1 MKDVVKGE
9 IALTIDMKAGDIYPI
24 EYDNIATATIANYTD
39 DGIYVSE
46 KPEFEFNEANGA
58 VGKFLVISS
67 GAAYNDYIFYK
78 SGKNTLYI
86 KALTD
91 GYVTIVRKRW

>member
-1 MKDVVKGE
+1 MMKDTVKGE
-9 IALTIDMKAGDIYPI
+9 IAITLDMKAGDIYPI

-39 DGIYVSE
+39 DGIYVGE
-46 KPEFEFNEANGA
+46 NPELDFDGA
-58 VGKFLVISS
+58 IGKFLVISS
-67 GAAYNDYIFYK
+67 NSAYNDYIFYK
-78 SGKNTLYI
+78 SGKNVLYI

>member
-1 MKDVVKGE
+1 MKDIVKGE
-9 IALTIDMKAGDIYPI
+9 IALTLDMKAGDIYPI
-24 EYDNIATATIANYTD
+24 EYDNIATVTIANYTE

-46 KPEFEFNEANGA
+46 KPEFEFENNI
-58 VGKFLVISS
+58 GKFLVIGS
-67 GAAYNDYIFYK
+67 GTAYNDYMFYK
-78 SGKNTLYI
+78 NGKNTLYI

>member
-24 EYDNIATATIANYTD
+24 EYDNIATASIANYTE

-46 KPEFEFNEANGA
+46 KPDFDFNGA
-58 VGKFLVISS
+58 IGNFLVISS
-67 GAAYNDYIFYK
+67 GTAYNDYIFYN
-78 SGKNTLYI
+78 SGKNRLYI
-86 KALTD
+86 KSLTD
-91 GYVTIVRKRW
+91 GYVSIVRKRW

>member
-9 IALTIDMKAGDIYPI
+9 IALTIDMKAGDVYPI
-24 EYDNIATATIANYTD
+24 EYDNIATASIANYTE

-46 KPEFEFNEANGA
+46 KPNFDFNGA
-58 VGKFLVISS
+58 IGNFLVISS
-67 GAAYNDYIFYK
+67 GTAYNDYIFYN

-86 KALTD
+86 KCRRKLLK
-91 GYVTIVRKRW
+91 VTFFN